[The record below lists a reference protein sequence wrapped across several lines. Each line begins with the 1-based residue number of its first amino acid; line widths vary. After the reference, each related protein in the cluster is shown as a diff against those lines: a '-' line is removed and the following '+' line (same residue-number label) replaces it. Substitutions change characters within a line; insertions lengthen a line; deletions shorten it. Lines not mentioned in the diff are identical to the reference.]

1 MKACPEEIVLY
12 MQEYLDGDLSREDEQ
27 VLKEHLQNCSSCQTH
42 FHELKK
48 TITYIKSTSH
58 IQVSDGFTA
67 NVMAR
72 LPKEKN
78 SVGVKRWF
86 RHHPFLAAASLF
98 LILMAGSVFGI
109 WNDDQKF
116 SVTKQENLVVE
127 NSTVIVP
134 KGEVIDGNI
143 TVKNGNLRVEGIVN
157 GNVTIINGEQ
167 YMASAGNVTGD
178 IEEIDEMFEWIW
190 YKMKIGVKKVTNLFE
205 EE

>member
-48 TITYIKSTSH
+48 TIAYIKSTSH
-58 IQVSDGFTA
+58 IQVSNDFTA
-67 NVMAR
+67 NVMAK

-78 SVGVKRWF
+78 SVGIKRWF
-86 RHHPFLAAASLF
+86 RHHPMLAAASLF

-127 NSTVIVP
+127 NNTVIVP
-134 KGEVIDGNI
+134 KGQVIDGNI
-143 TVKNGNLRVEGIVN
+143 TIKNGDLRVEGIVN
-157 GNVTIINGEQ
+157 GNVTIINGER
-167 YMASAGNVTGD
+167 YMASAGTVTGD
-178 IEEIDEMFEWIW
+178 IEEINEMFEWIW
-190 YKMKIGVKKVTNLFE
+190 YKMKEGSEKLINLFGE
-205 EE
+205 E